1 MRNYLQ
7 HKIEVL
13 NTSSC
18 ISLLIMF
25 VVILYLIIKYS
36 INLFDTLLIGFLCY
50 AITIYTLSD
59 QAVKPYKKGLS
70 GERKVLKTLE
80 KLPNIKSFYDIV
92 LPNKKGNIDFVIICN
107 SGAYILEVKSFE
119 NISTKNLWF
128 AGNQSKSNAFKLHK
142 YLAEKLP
149 HQSIPFFTPV
159 VVLTKPFNIE
169 DIHVSHNEVFKVV
182 GLEDLKSL
190 FSGQNNLSSEVIES
204 INAKLNEL
212 TDIT

>member
-7 HKIEVL
+7 HKIRIF
-13 NTSSC
+13 TQASC
-18 ISLLIMF
+18 IS
-25 VVILYLIIKYS
+25 ILAITSITSYIIIKYRVS
-36 INLFDTLLIGFLCY
+36 VLDSVVLGILSCAIVVY
-50 AITIYTLSD
+50 AMSTEES
-59 QAVKPYKKGLS
+59 KSFKKGLS

-107 SGAYILEVKSFE
+107 SGAYVLEVKSLE